1 MRSTP
6 TQITGGD
13 GEAVARRAAK
23 LGDQYERLVRRFR
36 RTQEPRVPELQ
47 DRQRRV
53 IPPYAWTAL
62 AISALMTA
70 MGWI

>member
-23 LGDQYERLVRRFR
+23 IGNQYERMVRRFR

-47 DRQRRV
+47 DHRRRV
-53 IPPYAWTAL
+53 VPPYVWPAL
-62 AISALMTA
+62 AISVLMTA